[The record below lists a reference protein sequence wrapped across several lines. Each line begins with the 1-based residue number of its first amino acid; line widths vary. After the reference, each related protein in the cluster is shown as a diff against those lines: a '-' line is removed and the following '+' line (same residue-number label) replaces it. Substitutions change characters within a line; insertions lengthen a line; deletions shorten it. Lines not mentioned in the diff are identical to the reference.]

1 MTDGRD
7 DETTAL
13 AVPRPAPADRGPAPA
28 DGSPAPADGRPA
40 VMLLGSG
47 DISRE
52 LAIAL
57 GRLGARVIAVD
68 AHPQA
73 PAHAVADQA
82 LVLPSTDAGELSA
95 AIHRLRPDVVVS
107 TTDAVAVPALEALDG
122 TGAEPVPSARA
133 VRLAADREGLRR
145 LAADELGL
153 PTAPFWFAGS
163 LGELEAVGAHAGY
176 PLLVKPVVGAV
187 GPRQSVVAGREDIA
201 AAWHRA
207 VDGQPGARVLAE
219 TVVEVQFHVTL
230 LAVRSEGAAGP
241 AIEFCSP
248 IGHRG
253 AGGRVLESWQPQKMS
268 PAAMDAAKSIAARIV
283 KALGGRGV
291 FGVELMVNDDEV
303 YFADVTAHPGDSA
316 WVTVRSQRLSA
327 FELQARTILGLPVDT
342 MMVSPAAARVVDSA
356 DPGDRA
362 ALSGALGVPESDLR
376 VCGGGFRA
384 LATAPAVSRAA
395 EPRRR
400 RRDGLDTI
408 AGQGGR
414 QCVPRRG
421 DTNMSTERA
430 HSYAGDVSPLEA
442 WKLLS
447 DNPNAVLVD
456 VRTDAEWR
464 FVGVP
469 DLSSLGRE
477 VVFLEWNT
485 SDGRHNP
492 DFADQLRRQIEPAPA
507 GQERP
512 VLFLCRSGNRS
523 IGAAEV
529 ATQLGITPAYNVLD
543 GFEGHLDANGHRGE
557 TGWRAIGLPWKQG

>member
-1 MTDGRD
+1 
-7 DETTAL
+7 
-13 AVPRPAPADRGPAPA
+13 
-28 DGSPAPADGRPA
+28 
-40 VMLLGSG
+40 
-47 DISRE
+47 SRE

-82 LVLPSTDAGELSA
+82 LVLPLTDAGELSA

-291 FGVELMVNDDEV
+291 FGVELMVNGDEV

-384 LATAPAVSRAA
+384 LATAPEVVAA
-395 EPRRR
+395 RER
-400 RRDGLDTI
+400 
-408 AGQGGR
+408 AGQVAARLTAGAGG
-414 QCVPRRG
+414 VG
-421 DTNMSTERA
+421 G
-430 HSYAGDVSPLEA
+430 AG
-442 WKLLS
+442 
-447 DNPNAVLVD
+447 
-456 VRTDAEWR
+456 
-464 FVGVP
+464 G
-469 DLSSLGRE
+469 
-477 VVFLEWNT
+477 
-485 SDGRHNP
+485 
-492 DFADQLRRQIEPAPA
+492 
-507 GQERP
+507 
-512 VLFLCRSGNRS
+512 
-523 IGAAEV
+523 
-529 ATQLGITPAYNVLD
+529 
-543 GFEGHLDANGHRGE
+543 
-557 TGWRAIGLPWKQG
+557 